1 MKSLALIFLFLIS
14 ISTIAKVGHQI
25 DLTDFSKILI
35 LHEGRAKPID
45 TYSRLILREIYGR
58 ERFENLDSNQWLLE
72 TIFNPKESYNNKI
85 FKINNPQALSS
96 LGLDSQRKFYSFIE
110 IYKAFSSNQEMLNSI
125 LQIATEDLDPNNQ
138 YIKDLYNRFT
148 IYMGLSRSFSFLFKD
163 FTINELPN
171 YSYYDLKQID
181 NPNIPK
187 TIQDYFTVYEEDS
200 NLKSIY
206 LFHSKAND
214 LWLTP
219 WEEVKTHPK
228 NNPNLNTWNNI
239 YKAYLENNKSEF
251 NKNVQQLTKND
262 SSLKTEIEL
271 FQNKIY
277 FSTWI
282 TTLYIISFALIF
294 IYILLKKTFLIELST
309 LALYTGTVIHLFM
322 IIFRSIILSRPPVSN
337 LYESILF
344 VSLTSVVVGVFY
356 YLKTKNIMGIFLSSS
371 IGVALLFLSQGYE
384 RSGDN
389 MGMVVAVLD
398 TNFWL
403 ATHVLTISIGYGC
416 ALVMSF
422 MAHYYLIQY
431 HSLSKQ
437 ENEKIYNNIHLIL
450 LFSLF
455 FTVLGTILGGIW
467 ADQSWGRFWGWD
479 PKENGALLICLW
491 LLWIAHAK
499 ISRHFDQIKYAI
511 FVSATSIIVILAWFG
526 VNLLN
531 VGLHSYGFSNDTAYS
546 IALFTLAEII
556 ILTALY
562 LRIRL
567 TIKKA

>member
-1 MKSLALIFLFLIS
+1 MRSLALIFLFLIS
-14 ISTIAKVGHQI
+14 ISTIAKVDHQI
-25 DLTDFSKILI
+25 DLTDFSKIHV

-72 TIFNPKESYNNKI
+72 TIFNPKESYNKKI
-85 FKINNPQALSS
+85 FKINNPQAISS
-96 LGLDSQRKFYSFIE
+96 LGLDSQKKFYSFIE
-110 IYKAFSSNQEMLNSI
+110 IYKAFSANQEMLNSI

-163 FTINELPN
+163 FTINKLPN

-206 LFHSKAND
+206 LFHSKAKD

-219 WEEVKTHPK
+219 WVEVKTQPK

-239 YKAYLENNKSEF
+239 YKAYLENNTSEF
-251 NKNVQQLTKND
+251 NRNVQQLIKNN
-262 SSLKTEIEL
+262 SPLKTEIEL

-282 TTLYIISFALIF
+282 TTLYIISFSMIF
-294 IYILLKKTFLIELST
+294 IYILFKKTFLIELST

-437 ENEKIYNNIHLIL
+437 ENEKIHNNIHLIL

-499 ISRHFDQIKYAI
+499 ISRHFDRIKYAI